1 MYNQVLITGGA
12 GFIGLNFLLYCLKK
26 YPTSHYVCLDS
37 LTYAAN
43 VKEIEQLVA
52 ERKITFVR
60 GSICDYSLLTE
71 LFQQYHFDCVIN
83 FAAETHVDRSIADS
97 YAFYQTNVMGVWN
110 LLEVCKQ
117 YGIKRYHQ
125 ISTDEVYG
133 DLPLEDDRCLK
144 EYARLNPSNP
154 YSASKAAADLMILS
168 YFKTYQIP
176 ITISRSSNNYG
187 PYQHMEKFIP
197 TVICRAL
204 NDLYVP
210 IYGNGKNMR
219 DWIYVT
225 DHCKAIDLIIHKGTP
240 GEIYNISTEQQSD
253 NIFIAKKILSDL
265 NKPIT
270 LIKYVDDR
278 PGHDLKYSVSN
289 EKIKN
294 TLGWTVDIDLEDGLK
309 RTIQYYKNCIRSQK
323 E

>member
-187 PYQHMEKFIP
+187 PYQHMEKFIA
-197 TVICRAL
+197 TFICRAL

-225 DHCKAIDLIIHKGTP
+225 DHCKAIDLIIHKGIP
-240 GEIYNISTEQQSD
+240 GEIYNISTEQQFD
-253 NIFIAKKILSDL
+253 NIFIAKKILLDL

-278 PGHDLKYSVSN
+278 PGHDLKYSISN

-309 RTIQYYKNCIRSQK
+309 RTIQYYKYCIRSQK

>member
-1 MYNQVLITGGA
+1 M
-12 GFIGLNFLLYCLKK
+12 LYCLKK

-210 IYGNGKNMR
+210 IYGNGK
-219 DWIYVT
+219 ICVIGFT
-225 DHCKAIDLIIHKGTP
+225 SQT
-240 GEIYNISTEQQSD
+240 
-253 NIFIAKKILSDL
+253 IAKQ
-265 NKPIT
+265 
-270 LIKYVDDR
+270 LI
-278 PGHDLKYSVSN
+278 
-289 EKIKN
+289 
-294 TLGWTVDIDLEDGLK
+294 
-309 RTIQYYKNCIRSQK
+309 
-323 E
+323 